1 MAPQEESLVPA
12 TFAPHQCCA
21 LHRDGT
27 EQGVSIAKRWRT
39 ASRRRLRT
47 SQRHF
52 GQDCLLAQQLPDKV
66 KDSAAMEKDPE
77 GTVKRMIEMVS
88 LLTTSTEE
96 EKLTAKSQIE
106 DFKAPE
112 EVQTD
117 ESDESDEHVE
127 TTEGVLDQ
135 ELLALDSDL
144 EDLEGDDAKGDA
156 SALVEVSSQLDTNA
170 LGGLVLAVLVVGV
183 TVFSVIVLA
192 EALVFALLT
201 YALISVISCGAYYY
215 GKYHGA
221 KAVAEDASTKKE
233 VAEVSKTSFV
243 KGFGKCVFRLLT
255 LPLKPFYYLGKWTYK
270 MMKSSKNTTTPSK

>member
-1 MAPQEESLVPA
+1 M
-12 TFAPHQCCA
+12 
-21 LHRDGT
+21 
-27 EQGVSIAKRWRT
+27 
-39 ASRRRLRT
+39 
-47 SQRHF
+47 
-52 GQDCLLAQQLPDKV
+52 
-66 KDSAAMEKDPE
+66 
-77 GTVKRMIEMVS
+77 
-88 LLTTSTEE
+88 
-96 EKLTAKSQIE
+96 
-106 DFKAPE
+106 
-112 EVQTD
+112 
-117 ESDESDEHVE
+117 E

-243 KGFGKCVFRLLT
+243 KRFGKCVFRLLT
-255 LPLKPFYYLGKWTYK
+255 LPLKPFDYLGKWTYK
-270 MMKSSKNTTTPSK
+270 STR